1 MNGLP
6 IGVCL
11 RHQNKDRLVVGAGP
25 PVPAVRKGNS
35 VDERLKTSSSRRA
48 RRRSAASSAS
58 TSARRSIGTLASP
71 MRSLLALPRYRQNN
85 LFAEREKLALDYT
98 VAVMRTPVEVSDELF
113 VRMNENFTARRRTAA
128 PASLRAV
135 AGGVADF
142 IAAWYDRPG
151 VRPVATRRLLS
162 MQRHCDRQ
170 AHPFLLA
177 MVERAGGDS
186 KPRPPAATCS
196 SSASPSPAERAGP
209 ASGAPPDYLA
219 SAVRRDDV
227 SVQGAGLIRFTLH
240 QRPVVTSSIHLG
252 GISETSAT
260 KYASR
265 DPDGSGG
272 CRP

>member
-151 VRPVATRRLLS
+151 APPCRDETPPFHAATL
-162 MQRHCDRQ
+162 
-170 AHPFLLA
+170 
-177 MVERAGGDS
+177 
-186 KPRPPAATCS
+186 RPPS
-196 SSASPSPAERAGP
+196 SPVLACDGR
-209 ASGAPPDYLA
+209 ASGWGFETTPAGRHLQQQCVPEPGREGGPGE
-219 SAVRRDDV
+219 RR
-227 SVQGAGLIRFTLH
+227 AARL
-240 QRPVVTSSIHLG
+240 
-252 GISETSAT
+252 
-260 KYASR
+260 SR
-265 DPDGSGG
+265 ECCSP
-272 CRP
+272 